1 MDAKRYHPLNILFD
15 LSKQVKNL
23 FFPAL
28 ILFVFNY
35 DSTTAFVTYGRM
47 VFYIYVGGMLVYL
60 VLRWLSYKFKL
71 DDTSFHLY
79 EGIFTK
85 TKQTI
90 PFTKIQNVNRHTTLL
105 HRMFQVTSI
114 RFETGMTGDDSAVEF
129 AVITPQEADRI
140 EEYTKHAVQAERVPE
155 QPAHEASEGE
165 TFSHEEIRTQLTT
178 PERIIH
184 FTPTKKEI
192 MKASFTSL
200 SFLGII
206 TLLVWAYFKLI
217 EFIDVEEQVEGIF
230 SLIWSSW
237 TLITLT
243 AIGLLALSIV
253 FGMVTTYIRYGKYE
267 ISSDHERIY
276 IAKGVIE
283 ETTFSIS
290 KERVQGIKIKQSLLK
305 RLLGLAEVK
314 LTVVGGESDTDTDK
328 QDVSSLYPFLPVKRA
343 YEMVSEI
350 LPAYEV
356 TAEMTSLPKKSL
368 WIRLVRSS
376 WIWIIAT
383 GALYYFKPNI
393 WGWEQA
399 WWIISIALT
408 IVVVTLEV
416 LEFYNTSYTLKNNF
430 IQMQT
435 GHLTTT
441 LFISKREKI
450 IEVNVKRGFLQK
462 LLGLASIKT
471 VNRAK
476 PVNHKGITDVPIE
489 LAEGFYQWYMGRRKE
504 IKVE

>member
-1 MDAKRYHPLNILFD
+1 MGAKRYHPLNILFD
-15 LSKQVKNL
+15 LITQVKHL

-28 ILFVFNY
+28 ILFVFNR
-35 DSTTAFVTYGRM
+35 DSTNAFITYGRI
-47 VFYIYVGGMLVYL
+47 VFYIYVVGMLIYL
-60 VLRWLSYKFKL
+60 VLKWISYKYRL
-71 DDTSFHLY
+71 DATAFHLY
-79 EGIFTK
+79 RGIFTK

-105 HRMFQVTSI
+105 HRIFKVTSI
-114 RFETGMTGDDSAVEF
+114 RFETGMVGDDSTVEF
-129 AVITPQEADRI
+129 AVISLNEADRL
-140 EEYTKHAVQAERVPE
+140 EAYTKQAARVEKEPE
-155 QPAHEASEGE
+155 AEGKE
-165 TFSHEEIRTQLTT
+165 GDGTSSGEIGTPYPT

-192 MKASFTSL
+192 IKASFTSF
-200 SFLGII
+200 SFLGMI
-206 TLLVWAYFKLI
+206 TLLVWAYFKLT
-217 EFIDVEEQVEGIF
+217 EYIDVEEQVEGIYSF
-230 SLIWSSW
+230 ITSSW

-243 AIGLLALSIV
+243 AVGLLVLSIV

-283 ETTFSIS
+283 ETAFSIA
-290 KERVQGIKIKQSLLK
+290 KERVQAIKIKQSFLK
-305 RLLGLAEVK
+305 RMLGLAEVK
-314 LTVVGGESDTDTDK
+314 LTVVGGDSDSEKDK

-343 YEMVSEI
+343 YEMISEI

-356 TAEMTSLPKKSL
+356 TEEMTSLPIKSL
-368 WIRLVRSS
+368 WVRLVRSC
-376 WIWIIAT
+376 WIWMIGTA
-383 GALYYFKPNI
+383 ALYYFKPNI

-408 IVVVTLEV
+408 LFVLVFEV
-416 LEFYNTSYTLKNNF
+416 IEFYNTRYTLNDHF
-430 IQMQT
+430 IQFQT
-435 GHLTTT
+435 GSLTTT

-450 IEVNVKRGFLQK
+450 IEVNVKRGLLQK
-462 LLGLASIKT
+462 QLGLASIKT

-476 PVNHKGITDVPIE
+476 PVSHKGVTDVPIE